1 MRDEARMVTLGADLC
16 SSLQVKCLQFQHL
29 SPSMQN
35 NGFLCLLHGIH
46 FIFVLQGMDCGTTA
60 PYMGGGLSVKGFV
73 NALS

>member
-1 MRDEARMVTLGADLC
+1 MKPGWLPWVLISAAPHRSIVF
-16 SSLQVKCLQFQHL
+16 SFQHL

-35 NGFLCLLHGIH
+35 NGFLCLLHGIN
-46 FIFVLQGMDCGTTA
+46 FIFVLQDMDCGTIA